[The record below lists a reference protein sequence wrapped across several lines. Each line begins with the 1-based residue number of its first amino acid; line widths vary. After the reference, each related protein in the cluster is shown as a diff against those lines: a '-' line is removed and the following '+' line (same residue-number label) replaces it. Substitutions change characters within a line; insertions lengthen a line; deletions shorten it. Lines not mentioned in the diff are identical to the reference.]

1 MAFEKLRK
9 RWEFERVYNEGRKF
23 VNEVFV
29 IYIAPN
35 DLGINR
41 LGIAVSKKLG
51 KAVKRNRVR
60 RLIRESF
67 RLLEDKL
74 RKGFDIVVVG
84 RTPAIGMKCQQTQ
97 AAMSELF
104 RKAGILIDEGGRG

>member
-9 RWEFERVYNEGRKF
+9 RWEFERVYSEGRKF
-23 VNEVFV
+23 VNDIFV

-67 RLLEDKL
+67 RLLEGRL
-74 RKGFDIVVVG
+74 REGFDIVVVG
-84 RTPAIGMKCQQTQ
+84 RSPAVGMKCQQIQ
-97 AAMSELF
+97 AAMWELF
-104 RKAGILIDEGGRG
+104 RKAGISIDEGDRG